1 MRRRGLAFAVLAAVC
16 GLAATGFVA
25 LAAMRGGGD
34 ETPSGGGM
42 KLTTGIAFKS
52 VGDTERTDG
61 KLAVLGTGGKKTLS
75 KLDCSR
81 LYFAGGRGICV
92 AADGTGAR
100 YRALIIDD
108 HLKVLRA
115 VPLDGLP
122 SRARVSA
129 DGRYGATTNFVT
141 GHSYTFGGG
150 FSTETVVIDMAT
162 GKRLFNL
169 EQLTL
174 YDEQGKRIDRPDIN
188 LWGVTFDAHD
198 SNRFYAT
205 LRANGGTHLMRGDIA
220 KRSAAAIKTNVE
232 CPSLSPDGTRIAYK
246 RVVGAKQ
253 DRWHL
258 YVLDLKTMKDTPLAE
273 DQQVDDQVEWLDEH
287 TVLYERD
294 YDVYEVPADG
304 TGAPKR
310 LIQGAESPSVLR

>member
-1 MRRRGLAFAVLAAVC
+1 MRSRGLAFAALAAVC
-16 GLAATGFVA
+16 GLAATAFVA
-25 LAAMRGGGD
+25 LAAMRD
-34 ETPSGGGM
+34 DPAPETAGGGM
-42 KLTTGIAFKS
+42 KVTSGIAFKS
-52 VGDTERTDG
+52 VGDTDATDG
-61 KLAVLGTGGKKTLS
+61 KLAVFKSGKKTLS
-75 KLDCSR
+75 KLRCSR
-81 LYFAGGRGICV
+81 LYFGGGRGICV
-92 AADGTGAR
+92 AADRTGAR
-100 YRALIIDD
+100 YRALILDD
-108 HLKVLRA
+108 DLKVLHTTQ
-115 VPLDGLP
+115 LNGTP

-129 DGRYGATTNFVT
+129 DGRYGATTDFVT

-150 FSTETVVIDMAT
+150 FSTETVVIDIST

-169 EQLTL
+169 EQLKL
-174 YDEQGKRIDRPDIN
+174 YDEKGKRIDRPDIN
-188 LWGVTFDAHD
+188 LWGVTFDSHD

-205 LRANGGTHLMRGDIA
+205 LRYNGRTNLMRGDIA
-220 KRSAAAIKTNVE
+220 KREAHALRTNVE

-246 RVVGAKQ
+246 KVVGAKQ

-273 DQQVDDQVEWLDEH
+273 PEQVDDQVEWMDEH
-287 TVLYERD
+287 NVLYERD

>member
-1 MRRRGLAFAVLAAVC
+1 MRSRGLAFAVLAAVC
-16 GLAATGFVA
+16 GLAATAFVA
-25 LAAMRGGGD
+25 LAAMRGD
-34 ETPSGGGM
+34 SSAAPSGGGM
-42 KLTTGIAFKS
+42 KVSSGIAFKS
-52 VGDTERTDG
+52 VGDTDATDS
-61 KLAVLGTGGKKTLS
+61 KLAVFKRGKKTLS
-75 KLDCSR
+75 QLRCSR
-81 LYFAGGRGICV
+81 LYFGGGRGLCV

-100 YRALIIDD
+100 YRALILDD
-108 HLKVLRA
+108 DLKVLHTT
-115 VPLDGLP
+115 PLNGTP

-129 DGRYGATTNFVT
+129 DGRYGATTDFVT

-150 FSTETVVIDMAT
+150 FSTETVVIDMKT
-162 GKRLFNL
+162 GARMFNL
-169 EQLTL
+169 EQLAL

-188 LWGVTFDAHD
+188 LWGVTFDPHD

-205 LRANGGTHLMRGDIA
+205 LRYNGRTNLMRGDVA
-220 KRSAAAIKTNVE
+220 KREARALRTNVE
-232 CPSLSPDGTRIAYK
+232 CPSISPDGTRIAYK
-246 RVVGAKQ
+246 KVVGAKQ

-273 DQQVDDQVEWLDEH
+273 TQQVDDQAEWLDADH
-287 TVLYERD
+287 VLYERG